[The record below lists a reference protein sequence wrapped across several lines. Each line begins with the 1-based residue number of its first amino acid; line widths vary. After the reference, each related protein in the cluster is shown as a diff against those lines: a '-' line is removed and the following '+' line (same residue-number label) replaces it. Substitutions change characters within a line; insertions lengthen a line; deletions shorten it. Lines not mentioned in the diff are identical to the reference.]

1 MRKAIFSILL
11 GLIVLISCKNSE
23 ETTLESEQADVF
35 NTNGLQWDSMENIA
49 KLDTSGSKKYLIDIY
64 TEWCSW
70 CKVMDKKTFSDVKV
84 QQTLKDNFHLIKF
97 NAETKD
103 TVEFMGENFGWLNMG
118 RKGANKL
125 AVKFLE
131 GKLSYPTLVYLNEDM
146 ETIRVS
152 QGYKNSDELLQEL
165 EVITKS

>member
-1 MRKAIFSILL
+1 MTKALFFILL
-11 GLIVLISCKNSE
+11 GGLILISCNNSDKTAIVSE
-23 ETTLESEQADVF
+23 EINVY
-35 NTNGLQWDSMENIA
+35 NTNGLLWDSIENIT
-49 KLDTSGSKKYLIDIY
+49 KIDTVGSKKYLIDIY

-70 CKVMDKKTFSDVKV
+70 CKVMDKKTFSDAKV

-103 TVEFMGENFGWLNMG
+103 TVEFMGESYEWLTMG

-125 AVKFLE
+125 AVRFLE
-131 GKLSYPTLVYLNEDM
+131 GKLSYPTLVYLDEDM

-152 QGYKNSDELLQEL
+152 QGYKNSEELLQEL